1 MYMFVLS
8 YLLII
13 CLPHSRMAVVTLS
26 LPTRLNTLQ
35 VTFRNLVSSSKSN
48 SNIESFRRTL
58 SIGLN
63 SKSTVEF
70 RNILVVVMLNCGGGN
85 GSLAMGQ

>member
-8 YLLII
+8 YLI
-13 CLPHSRMAVVTLS
+13 CLPHSRMTVVALS
-26 LPTRLNTLQ
+26 LPIRLNTLQ

-63 SKSTVEF
+63 SKSMVEF